1 LLSKEGKNYCD
12 AVLNELEKNTIYIH
26 RMQLWLAIALP
37 AYADLEWQCSMTE
50 LAIEQNPTHGFTAP
64 SEGGEV
70 QAGNPLPIGGA
81 HQYGDGVNFV
91 LFSRHATRI
100 RLEFYRN
107 ASDSSP
113 SKIIDL
119 DPARHRTGDVW
130 HVWVRG
136 IPSGQLYGYRI
147 EGPYQPEEGHRFN
160 PHKLLLDPF
169 ARALACVEDWDF
181 SAARGY
187 DSSSSLTDLSISTVD
202 NAGTTPKCIFTND
215 HFDWEMDSPPK
226 HSASDTVIYETHVR
240 GLTIHPSSGVAHPGT
255 FTGLTEK
262 IPYLQ
267 DLGVTAIELMP
278 VLEFNENE
286 SIRLNPVT
294 GEKLKNYW
302 GYNPVAYFAPKE
314 SYSIDGS
321 HRRQTVEFR
330 EMVKAFHRAGIEV
343 ILDIVL
349 NHTAEGNETGPT
361 ISLRGI
367 ENSIFY
373 MLQENGRRYYKDF
386 TGVGNTLNA
395 NHPIVRQFVM
405 LVLRH
410 WVMHMHV
417 DGFRFDLAS
426 VLGRDEH
433 GNILRNAPLLE
444 EIAEDPILRDVKLI
458 AEAWDAG
465 GAYQVGS
472 FSTQR
477 WTEWNGRFRDDV
489 RRFWIGDA
497 GMMGSF
503 ASRICGSSDLYQA
516 SGKGPASSLNFV
528 TSHDGFTLN
537 DLVSYKQKH
546 NDENGEYGRDGI
558 DANYS
563 DNCGAEGPS
572 DDAVVEGM
580 RNRLIKTFLLTL
592 FISRGVPMLLG
603 GDEFRRTQRGNNNA
617 YCQDNAV
624 SWFDWSLVE
633 KHKEI
638 RRFTRG
644 MIAFRRT
651 HSVLRREVFYTDAD
665 IKWFAPNGATP
676 DWMDQRQKSFACL
689 ILGNGEPDLLLMFN
703 ADTRSVDFSIPALPA
718 SKIWRL
724 AVDTSRTAPDDL
736 YETGNEPSMQ
746 GQISFRVEPRSSAI
760 LLTDG

>member
-1 LLSKEGKNYCD
+1 M
-12 AVLNELEKNTIYIH
+12 A
-26 RMQLWLAIALP
+26 
-37 AYADLEWQCSMTE
+37 E
-50 LAIEQNPTHGFTAP
+50 LAVKQIESATLEAP
-64 SEGGEV
+64 FEEGDV

-81 HQYGDGVNFV
+81 HLSGDGVNFV
-91 LFSRHATRI
+91 LFSRNATRVC
-100 RLEFYRN
+100 LELYQN
-107 ASDSSP
+107 AEDSSP
-113 SKIIDL
+113 TRIIDL
-119 DPARHRTGDVW
+119 NPVRHRTGDVW
-130 HVWVRG
+130 HVWLRGVRA
-136 IPSGQLYGYRI
+136 GQLYGYRI
-147 EGPYQPEEGHRFN
+147 EGPYRPEEGHRFN
-160 PHKLLLDPF
+160 PHKLLLDPY
-169 ARALACVEDWDF
+169 ARAVAGVENWDF

-187 DSSSSLTDLSISTVD
+187 DVSSTLSDLGISTVD
-202 NAGTTPKCIFTND
+202 DAGTTPKCIFTDD
-215 HFDWEMDSPPK
+215 HFDWEMDMPPK
-226 HSASDTVIYETHVR
+226 HSASDTVIYEAHVR
-240 GLTIHPSSGVAHPGT
+240 GFTIHPSSGVALPGT
-255 FTGLTEK
+255 FIGLTEK
-262 IPYLQ
+262 IPYLE

-286 SIRLNPVT
+286 SNRLNPIT
-294 GEKLKNYW
+294 GEKLRNYW
-302 GYNPVAYFAPKE
+302 GYNPVAFFAPKQ
-314 SYSIDGS
+314 SYSTVGP
-321 HRRQTVEFR
+321 HRRQTLEFR

-349 NHTAEGNETGPT
+349 NHTAEGDELGPT
-361 ISLRGI
+361 ISLRGF
-367 ENSIFY
+367 ENSVFY

-395 NHPIVRQFVM
+395 NHPVVREFVRN
-405 LVLRH
+405 VLRY

-444 EIAEDPILRDVKLI
+444 DIAEDPILRDVKII

-497 GMMGSF
+497 GMMGLF
-503 ASRICGSSDLYQA
+503 ASRICGSSDLYQG
-516 SGKGPASSLNFV
+516 SGKGPGSSLNFV

-546 NDENGEYGRDGI
+546 NDENGEYGRDGS

-563 DNCGAEGPS
+563 DNCGVEGPS
-572 DDAVVEGM
+572 DDPAVEGM
-580 RNRLIKTFLLTL
+580 RNRLIKNFLLTL

-603 GDEFRRTQRGNNNA
+603 GDEFRRTQHGNNNA
-617 YCQDNAV
+617 YCQDNEV

-638 RRFTRG
+638 HRFTRG
-644 MIAFRRT
+644 MIAFRRA
-651 HSVLRREVFYTDAD
+651 HSALRKEVFYTDAD

-689 ILGNGEPDLLLMFN
+689 ILGQSEPDLFLMFN
-703 ADTRSVDFSIPALPA
+703 ADSRSDDFSIPALPG
-718 SKIWRL
+718 SQIWRL
-724 AVDTSRTAPDDL
+724 AVDTARTAPDDL
-736 YETGNEPSMQ
+736 YQAGNEPSMQ

-760 LLTDG
+760 LWTHG